1 MTTARSALS
10 LGVEILAARHEAE
23 RTPGYDVVV
32 VGSGYGG
39 AVAAARLS
47 GMRERGASANF
58 TVCVLERGKEYAPG
72 NFPGNWAELVGHL
85 RVSGPAMANQP
96 GFPEGLFDFKTGGDV
111 TVLVASGVGG
121 GSLINAG
128 VCERAEDAV
137 FHNAAWPDPWRSNT
151 ARWQRLYERAEM
163 RLGATRWPRHQLNKQ
178 LAMQHLARRGG
189 ALGERPIH
197 LTIVPPAHSPVSGA
211 TLPPTLAPC
220 IECGDC
226 FTGCNVGAKIT
237 LSHNYLKQAFEQ
249 GAEIFTGA
257 TVRSVEPLPPTD
269 PRRQQH
275 GWRWRVRYALTNG
288 SKLPGGVAEYD
299 VMARHVVLSAGTFGS
314 TEILIRSRTRGL
326 SVSGRLG
333 EGFSGN
339 GDVVTALYD
348 GPTQA
353 NACPTDTQALAERKA
368 GPTITSQ
375 ISWRPTPG
383 SPWTRMTMQE
393 LTVPSSLGWVFQELI
408 TTMLVPE
415 RWTRVQWQRI
425 SKLAPE
431 PYAPDPAAFQRTL
444 LTVTY
449 VDDGASGRL
458 EPTVGFENLTKDGG
472 LVVRWKH
479 LGKLPVLKSV
489 DNDLQKVAKRYGATY
504 FRNPLYQ
511 FMPQA
516 NFLGLEQT
524 NKQTLSVHPLGG
536 CRMADNANEG
546 VTDPYGRVY
555 HPNVDLDDPTC
566 GESLRLRLTG
576 LTEKA
581 THEGL
586 YVLDGSLI
594 PCALGINPLLTI
606 TAVAEGAIDDWIQQN
621 GWQACPAKVR
631 ELHHHTRPT
640 SPPSPTEHAT
650 SVRFSERMAGRL
662 HHFPHLPASHL
673 SMRVYFEEVGDLA
686 AFIQMPDRHSRLK
699 ATFKVSQAVDENPF
713 RLPMPAV
720 PQSGSH
726 LMKLRGTVHWLT
738 PEPSHVLQRLW
749 RSVLTYWRQRYEA
762 DRVES
767 KYRQRPALEGVLS
780 KLMGGTHFGAVRQLA
795 YTFNPLHA
803 DWPLGRHPD
812 HPSETIGLPKGTV
825 LYGTKRAGY
834 LHTDPEDPA
843 SANPWH
849 QLIHLKLHAR
859 LPPGPSRIVLPDGK
873 VMHRLGAG
881 DDIEL
886 GVLVFDELAMMDRYT
901 VPLSIT
907 GQHNGLTALRDL
919 TRLGLF
925 FGRTLFGLHMLSFRR
940 PEYPVEILGHR
951 PRNRL
956 PALDHGDEDARYA
969 GLTIERHTL
978 SLPLP
983 AGTSSVAA
991 PIQLLLTRFKPPAVQ
1006 VAEPVM
1012 LIHGFGSG
1020 GIQFT
1025 HSAIPDPMA
1034 PWLAQRGCDV
1044 WVVEL
1049 RTSIGLSTTS
1059 HQQWVMDEVAQQ
1071 DIPALVNEVLRL
1083 TGCRQVNVIA
1093 HCIGSAMFCMATLSG
1108 RLAGKI
1114 ARASLMQV
1122 GPHAELPRAS
1132 RARGYLGGRLQQLL
1146 GMFEADSVASQHLDD
1161 MQVMVDRLM
1170 GTYLYPP
1177 DQRPHYRLNGDLKHN
1192 MRLVSAN
1199 RSTNIFGQLFQWENM
1214 TPEVMDAIE
1223 DLLGHC
1229 NLTTY
1234 GQTTQFVYNRRVMD
1248 LAGNDRYLKSEN
1260 VRNCFNFPTLLVHGE
1275 ANQTFSPRTLTRNAQ
1290 LLAAAGTP
1298 VSVCKV
1304 PGYGH
1309 LDCVVGKDV
1318 ATLIYPSLLEHLRVS
1333 PPLEPDSPAAPAPRP
1348 IHDPIEL
1355 RLPEVGPWL
1364 GHVALTSGSAG
1375 MSCVLLRVGMRVEDL
1390 GRGFQGV
1397 AVTVCRNGV
1406 PLHAH
1411 AQCWSA
1417 ENWPAHEGIIDI
1429 WIPTAWMP
1437 PNHTLEVLVAAVH
1450 HQWPTNSSHMRT
1462 LVMRKYRQLKKASLE
1477 RGVPLRAIEG
1487 LRLSTNWLRRQT
1499 ETSGPVRLALGACR
1513 QRPLLVDRELA
1524 DRSMQHLSRQIKADS
1539 LDVLLLCGDQIYADS
1554 RADSTHPA
1562 ATEAL
1567 LLDAHREA
1575 WTSPGQRDVMR
1586 RIATYMVQDDHEYRN
1601 DYNMALA
1608 ASRPIEYRHARD
1620 IARQYQLAAGPL
1632 ATASDTGA
1640 GQWYTL
1646 TCRGVPV
1653 FMADVRSER
1662 HDPPTIDRRSARIM
1676 SPSQMSALQHWL
1688 LETPPQGKTR
1698 VVVTSVPIAP
1708 LFTQALADPSYGVR
1722 SDGWERFPQSLAQLL
1737 SWIARHE
1744 IHHVV
1749 FLSGDYHHSADVRIE
1764 VQHRQQAIV
1773 QVRSIVTGGLY
1784 SPYPFANA
1792 RPEDW
1797 LDPQGEWLPLD
1808 NDTHWTYHIDRATPG
1823 DGYTLV
1829 DIDPDGQVRARFKV
1843 CR

>member
-23 RTPGYDVVV
+23 RTPGYDIVV

-47 GMRERGASANF
+47 GMRARGAPTNF
-58 TVCVLERGKEYAPG
+58 TVCVLERGKEYSPG
-72 NFPGNWAELVGHL
+72 HFPANWAELIGHL
-85 RVSGPAMANQP
+85 RISGPAMANQP

-137 FHNAAWPDPWRSNT
+137 FLNDAWPDPWRSNT
-151 ARWQRLYERAEM
+151 ARWKRLYERAEL
-163 RLGATRWPRHQLNKQ
+163 RLGATRWPRHRLNKQ
-178 LAMQHLARRGG
+178 LAMQDLARLGG
-189 ALGERPIH
+189 AQGERPIH
-197 LTIVPPAHSPVSGA
+197 LTIVPPVNDQTSAA
-211 TLPPTLAPC
+211 TLPPTLTPC

-237 LSHNYLKQAFEQ
+237 LSHNYLKQAYEQ

-257 TVRSVEPLPPTD
+257 TVRSVEPLPSND
-269 PRRQQH
+269 PRRLQH

-299 VMARHVVLSAGTFGS
+299 VLAKHVVVSAGTFGS
-314 TEILIRSRTRGL
+314 TEILLRSRTRGL

-353 NACPTDTQALAERKA
+353 NACPDDAKPLAERKA

-375 ISWRPTPG
+375 ISWRPAKG
-383 SPWTRMTMQE
+383 SPWRRLTMQE

-415 RWTRVQWQRI
+415 RWTHVHWRNIRKD
-425 SKLAPE
+425 SPE
-431 PYAPDPAAFQRTL
+431 PYAPDHAAFQRTL

-449 VDDGASGRL
+449 VDDGAMGRL
-458 EPTVGFENLTKDGG
+458 EPTVGFDNLTKDGG
-472 LVVRWKH
+472 LVVRWKD
-479 LGKLPVLKSV
+479 LGKLPALQTI
-489 DNDLQKVAKRYGATY
+489 DGDLQRVAKRYGATY

-516 NFLGLEQT
+516 NFLGLAQT

-555 HPNVDLDDPTC
+555 NPNVDLDDPTC
-566 GESLRLRLTG
+566 GEALRLRLTG
-576 LTEKA
+576 LTDKA

-586 YVLDGSLI
+586 YVLDGSLM

-606 TAVAEGAIDDWIQQN
+606 TAVAEGAIDDWVQQN
-621 GWQACPAKVR
+621 GWQAHPVTAR
-631 ELHHHTRPT
+631 ELHPHTRPMGLPAT
-640 SPPSPTEHAT
+640 AEQPT
-650 SVRFSERMAGRL
+650 SVRFSERMAGKL
-662 HHFPHLPASHL
+662 HPFPQLPPCHL
-673 SMRVYFEEVGDLA
+673 SMRVHFAGVDDLA
-686 AFIQMPDRHSRLK
+686 AFIQTPGRSSGLK
-699 ATFKVSQAVDENPF
+699 ATFRVTHAPDENPF
-713 RLPMPAV
+713 RLPMPTV
-720 PQSGSH
+720 QQSGSRS
-726 LMKLRGTVHWLT
+726 MKLKGTVQWLA
-738 PEPSHVLQRLW
+738 PEPSHVLQRLY
-749 RSVLTYWRQRYEA
+749 RSVRTYLRQRYAA
-762 DRVES
+762 DQAES
-767 KYRQRPALEGVLS
+767 KHRKRPMLEGVLS
-780 KLMGGTHFGAVRQLA
+780 KLIGGTHFGAVRQLA
-795 YTFNPLHA
+795 YTFDPLHT
-803 DWPLGRHPD
+803 DWPLGRHPER
-812 HPSETIGLPKGTV
+812 PSETVGLPKGTV
-825 LYGTKRAGY
+825 LYGTKRVGY
-834 LHTDPEDPA
+834 VHTDPSDPD

-849 QLIHLKLHAR
+849 QLIHLKLRAR
-859 LPPGPSRIVLPDGK
+859 LPPGPNRFTAADGSL
-873 VMHRLGAG
+873 MHRLTSD

-901 VPLSIT
+901 VPLTIT

-919 TRLGLF
+919 MRLGLF

-940 PEYPVEILGHR
+940 PEYPVELLGHR

-956 PALDHGDEDARYA
+956 PSLDYGSDDARYA
-969 GLTIERHTL
+969 GLTIERHTV

-991 PIQLLLTRFKPPAVQ
+991 PIQLLLTRFKPPRVQ

-1025 HSAIPDPMA
+1025 HAAINQPMA
-1034 PWLAQRGCDV
+1034 PWLAQRGADV

-1049 RTSIGLSTTS
+1049 RTSIGLPTTS

-1083 TGCRQVNVIA
+1083 TGSNQVNVIA
-1093 HCIGSAMFCMATLSG
+1093 HCIGSAMFCMATLAG
-1108 RLAGKI
+1108 RLEGKV

-1170 GTYLYPP
+1170 GTYLYPL
-1177 DQRPHYRLNGDLKHN
+1177 DQRPHYRLSSDLNHN

-1214 TPEVMDAIE
+1214 TPDVMDAIE

-1248 LAGNDRYLKSEN
+1248 LAGNDRYMKPEH
-1260 VRNCFNFPTLLVHGE
+1260 VRRYFSFPTLLVHGE
-1275 ANQTFSPRTLTRNAQ
+1275 ANQTFSPRTLTRNTQ
-1290 LLAAAGTP
+1290 LLETAGTA
-1298 VSVCKV
+1298 VSTCKV

-1318 ATLIYPSLLEHLRVS
+1318 ATLVYPALLGHLKEAKAVM
-1333 PPLEPDSPAAPAPRP
+1333 PGSPANKPSDA
-1348 IHDPIEL
+1348 EL

-1364 GHVALTSGSAG
+1364 GHLSPLNEPPSQPRVQ
-1375 MSCVLLRVGMRVEDL
+1375 LRLGLRVEDL
-1390 GRGFQGV
+1390 GRAFLGV
-1397 AVTVCRNGV
+1397 AVTICRNGT
-1406 PLHAH
+1406 PLHAYP
-1411 AQCWSA
+1411 QCWSA
-1417 ENWPAHEGIIDI
+1417 DNWPTHEGILDVQV
-1429 WIPTAWMP
+1429 PTHWLTP
-1437 PNHTLEVLVAAVH
+1437 DHTLEVLVAAVH
-1450 HQWPTNSSHMRT
+1450 HQWPTDSAHMRR
-1462 LVMRKYRQLKKASLE
+1462 LVMRKYRQLKHACLE

-1487 LRLSTNWLRRQT
+1487 LRLSTNWMWRQMAHT
-1499 ETSGPVRLALGACR
+1499 GELQLALGACR
-1513 QRPLLVDRELA
+1513 QRPLVVDRDMA
-1524 DRSMQHLSRQIKADS
+1524 DRSMHHLARQIKADA
-1539 LDVLLLCGDQIYADS
+1539 LDALILCGDQIYADS
-1554 RADSTHPA
+1554 RVDSTHPA

-1575 WTSPGQRDVMR
+1575 WTSPHQRDVMR

-1620 IARQYQLAAGPL
+1620 IARQYQLAAGPAGTL
-1632 ATASDTGA
+1632 ADTSNP
-1640 GQWYTL
+1640 QWYTL
-1646 TCRGVPV
+1646 SCRGVPI

-1662 HDPPTIDRRSARIM
+1662 LDPPTIDRQAARIM
-1676 SPSQMSALQHWL
+1676 SPQQMDALQQWL
-1688 LETPPQGKTR
+1688 CETPQHGKTR
-1698 VVVTSVPIAP
+1698 LVVTSVPVAP
-1708 LFTQALADPSYGVR
+1708 LFTHALADPSYGVR

-1737 SWIARHE
+1737 GWIAQHN
-1744 IHHVV
+1744 IQNVV

-1773 QVRSIVTGGLY
+1773 QIRSIVTGGLY

-1792 RPEDW
+1792 RPQDW
-1797 LDPQGEWLPLD
+1797 LDPQGEWLSLD
-1808 NDTHWTYHIDRATPG
+1808 RDTRWTYHIDRATPG
-1823 DGYTLV
+1823 NGYTQV
-1829 DIDPDGQVRARFKV
+1829 DVDANGQVRARFKV